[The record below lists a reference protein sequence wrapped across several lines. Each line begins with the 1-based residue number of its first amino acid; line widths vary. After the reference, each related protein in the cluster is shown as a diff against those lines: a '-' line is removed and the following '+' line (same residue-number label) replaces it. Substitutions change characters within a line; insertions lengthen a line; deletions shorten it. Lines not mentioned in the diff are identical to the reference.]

1 MNREGLAFVVVL
13 RRTYFA
19 KGEETNAW
27 SIRIRPQ
34 QTTACRRRR
43 RWLSRGSCRG
53 LVGPAAAAPTAN
65 RFDQINVVSDL
76 PGVAPILDPLLVNP
90 WGLALSPTSPL
101 WVANNGTGTATLYR
115 GGGGGTPF
123 VKVALEVA
131 VTNGAPTGQVFNGTT
146 SFQVPTPLGPRPA
159 VFIFDSQTG
168 DITGWNPANGA
179 TAVVAAH
186 SDDAIYTGLA
196 LLQTPSGPFLL
207 AADFR
212 HARIDVFDGNWN
224 RVNVGSAF
232 TDQDLPAGYAPFNV
246 QVLGGAVYVA
256 YALQDEDGEEEVAGH
271 NRGFVDK
278 YTDFGQTVQRIA
290 SRGNLNAPW
299 GLAIAP
305 GSFGKYA
312 GALLVGNF
320 GDGKIGAYT
329 DSGDFL
335 GFLRD
340 RNNDILSIDGL
351 WALLP
356 GTAASGGTNAV
367 WFSAGPDE
375 ETHGLLGIIRPA
387 G

>member
-1 MNREGLAFVVVL
+1 MFGPSAFALGRQRLVIVVVGL
-13 RRTYFA
+13 VA
-19 KGEETNAW
+19 VLA
-27 SIRIRPQ
+27 
-34 QTTACRRRR
+34 A
-43 RWLSRGSCRG
+43 LAA
-53 LVGPAAAAPTAN
+53 LVGPATAAPTAN

-76 PGVAPILDPLLVNP
+76 PGVAPIHDPLLVNP

-115 GGGGGTPF
+115 GDGGNSSPF
-123 VKVALEVA
+123 AKVALEVT
-131 VTNGAPTGQVFNGTT
+131 VTNGAPTGQVFNATT

-168 DITGWNPANGA
+168 DITGWNPANGT

-196 LLQTPSGPFLL
+196 LLQTASGPFLL
-207 AADFR
+207 AADF
-212 HARIDVFDGNWN
+212 HHGRIDVFDGNWN
-224 RVNVGSAF
+224 RINVGSAF
-232 TDQDLPAGYAPFNV
+232 TDPGLPSGYAPFNV
-246 QVLGGAVYVA
+246 AVIGSSVYVS
-256 YALQDEDGEEEVAGH
+256 YAKQDADGEEEIAGH
-271 NRGFVDK
+271 NLGFVDK
-278 YTDFGQTVQRIA
+278 YTDFGQTGRRIA

-299 GLAIAP
+299 GMTIAP
-305 GSFGKYA
+305 PSFGKFA

-320 GDGKIGAYT
+320 GDGKIGAYA
-329 DSGDFL
+329 DRGDFL

-340 RNNDILSIDGL
+340 RSNDVLSIDGL

-375 ETHGLLGIIRPA
+375 ETHGLVGVIRPA

>member
-1 MNREGLAFVVVL
+1 MLGPSVFALSRQLRAVAVVV
-13 RRTYFA
+13 
-19 KGEETNAW
+19 
-27 SIRIRPQ
+27 
-34 QTTACRRRR
+34 
-43 RWLSRGSCRG
+43 G
-53 LVGPAAAAPTAN
+53 LVAALVAFVGPATAAPTVN

-101 WVANNGTGTATLYR
+101 WVANNGSGTATLYR
-115 GGGGGTPF
+115 GDGGGTPF
-123 VKVALEVA
+123 VKAALEVT

-168 DITGWNPANGA
+168 DITGWNPANGT

-212 HARIDVFDGNWN
+212 HARIHVFDGNWN
-224 RVNVGSAF
+224 RVNLGSAF
-232 TDQDLPAGYAPFNV
+232 TDPALPAGYAPFNV

-256 YALQDEDGEEEVAGH
+256 YARQGEDGEEEIAGH
-271 NRGFVDK
+271 NLGFVDK

-320 GDGKIGAYT
+320 GDGKIGAYA
-329 DSGDFL
+329 DNGDFL

-340 RNNDILSIDGL
+340 RNNDVLSIDGL

-375 ETHGLLGIIRPA
+375 ETHGLIGIIRPA